1 MEVTRNLYNL
11 NLLAKLM
18 ALFCKILFNMANAAV
33 AEAIVMRI
41 SAEHVPSLH
50 RFATR
55 YSST

>member
-1 MEVTRNLYNL
+1 MEVAVDLRSL

-18 ALFCKILFNMANAAV
+18 VLHNQILFSLAIAAI
-33 AEAIVMRI
+33 AEAILMRI